1 MKSHAN
7 SVPWIHRANSN
18 GGVVID
24 AHTTVR
30 KQGRALRV
38 HARSVDC
45 RPSSRDDL
53 SAAMRMVG
61 VLAFCQA
68 IVFLVV
74 FLFLCA
80 RVGAATES
88 KSGHSLELIP
98 STYATQNARD
108 PFGAQVAGSTD
119 TNGAGMVTSV
129 NAGTL
134 KLMGI
139 LYDAAHPSALVND
152 QLLELN
158 RPVKMQTA
166 QGEME
171 VKALKITRELVVL
184 QVGGQKMELRL
195 GGGEHNQEAR

>member
-1 MKSHAN
+1 MKSHAHFI
-7 SVPWIHRANSN
+7 PWVHRASSN
-18 GGVVID
+18 GGVVVQ
-24 AHTTVR
+24 AHTSVR
-30 KQGRALRV
+30 KQGRALPV
-38 HARSVDC
+38 HGRSADC
-45 RPSSRDDL
+45 RPLSSTGL
-53 SAAMRMVG
+53 SAPMRVVG

-68 IVFLVV
+68 IFFLVL

-98 STYATQNARD
+98 STYATQNTRD

-119 TNGAGMVTSV
+119 TNGAGTVTSV
-129 NAGTL
+129 GAGAL

-158 RPVKMQTA
+158 LPVKMHTA
-166 QGEME
+166 QGEVE

-184 QVGGQKMELRL
+184 QVGGQEMELRL
-195 GGGEHNQEAR
+195 GGGEHDQKAR

>member
-1 MKSHAN
+1 M
-7 SVPWIHRANSN
+7 
-18 GGVVID
+18 
-24 AHTTVR
+24 
-30 KQGRALRV
+30 RV
-38 HARSVDC
+38 
-45 RPSSRDDL
+45 
-53 SAAMRMVG
+53 VG

-68 IVFLVV
+68 IIFLVL

-88 KSGHSLELIP
+88 KPGHGLELTP
-98 STYATQNARD
+98 STYATQNSRD

-119 TNGAGMVTSV
+119 TNGAKTVTSV
-129 NAGTL
+129 GAGAL

-166 QGEME
+166 QGEVE
-171 VKALKITRELVVL
+171 VKALKITREVVVL
-184 QVGGQKMELRL
+184 QVGGQTLELRL
-195 GGGEHNQEAR
+195 GGDEHDQKTR

>member
-1 MKSHAN
+1 MKSHAH
-7 SVPWIHRANSN
+7 SIPWVHRASSN
-18 GGVVID
+18 GGVVVH
-24 AHTTVR
+24 AHTSVR
-30 KQGRALRV
+30 KQGRALPV
-38 HARSVDC
+38 HGRSADY
-45 RPSSRDDL
+45 RPSLSTGL
-53 SAAMRMVG
+53 SAPMRVVG

-68 IVFLVV
+68 IFFLVL

-98 STYATQNARD
+98 STYATQNTRD

-119 TNGAGMVTSV
+119 TNGAGTVTSV
-129 NAGTL
+129 GVGAL

-166 QGEME
+166 QGEVE

-184 QVGGQKMELRL
+184 QVGGQEMELRL
-195 GGGEHNQEAR
+195 GGGEHDQKAR